1 MQPSVYQRSE
11 TFFIESVVMRTLL
24 IFEKIIEILLIE
36 GSLTV
41 PQIQYQLKKLF
52 GMTAYQKQIIAII
65 NRHS

>member
-1 MQPSVYQRSE
+1 
-11 TFFIESVVMRTLL
+11 MRTLL